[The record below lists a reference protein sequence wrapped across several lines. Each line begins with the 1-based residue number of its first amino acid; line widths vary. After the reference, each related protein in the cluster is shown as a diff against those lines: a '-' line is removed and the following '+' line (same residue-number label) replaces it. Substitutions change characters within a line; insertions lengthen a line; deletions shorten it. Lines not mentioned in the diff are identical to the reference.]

1 MPLKNMKIHNKKL
14 HFDKLNFPCVANVDK
29 VNAYHV
35 VHCMQS
41 LMQNV
46 PVYQDFIMPKKRWR

>member
-1 MPLKNMKIHNKKL
+1 MPLKNMKIHNKTL
-14 HFDKLNFPCVANVDK
+14 HFDKSNFPCVANVDK

-46 PVYQDFIMPKKRWR
+46 PVYQDFIMPKKR